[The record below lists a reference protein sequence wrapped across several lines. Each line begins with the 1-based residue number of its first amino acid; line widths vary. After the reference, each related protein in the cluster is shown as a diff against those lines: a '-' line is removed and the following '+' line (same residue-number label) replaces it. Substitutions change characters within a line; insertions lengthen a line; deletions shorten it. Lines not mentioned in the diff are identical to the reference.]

1 MNVLSLFNAQWPLTT
16 RRGNR
21 EDDADNLA
29 SHCAS
34 RKADQYRQAHED
46 VAHNALGEQHEE
58 LAQRVYEAVWFIAEE
73 RDL

>member
-1 MNVLSLFNAQWPLTT
+1 MNVLSLFNAQWPLTA

-29 SHCAS
+29 GHCTS

-46 VAHNALGEQHEE
+46 VAHNALRKQREE
-58 LAQRVYEAVWFIAEE
+58 LTQRVYEAVWFIAEE